1 MPDMPPMARL
11 LPMLRSD

>member
-1 MPDMPPMARL
+1 MPDIPPMARL